1 MKRIKRIL
9 KIEFKKLEIKKNK
22 EKKIE
27 KVQKN
32 ILIFPKIFFFK

>member
-22 EKKIE
+22 EKKL
-27 KVQKN
+27 KKYKKN